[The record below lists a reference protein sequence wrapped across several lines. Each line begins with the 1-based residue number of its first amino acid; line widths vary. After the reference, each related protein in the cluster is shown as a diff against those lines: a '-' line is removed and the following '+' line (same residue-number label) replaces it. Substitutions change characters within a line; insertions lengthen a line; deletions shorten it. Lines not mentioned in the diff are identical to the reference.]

1 MEDYYERLTVLLLEK
16 NTNLT
21 YAQAR
26 TWIELLWEDFETTH
40 AKAGRKYQGKE
51 AAEKVVRVWVKQYG
65 DKLHEF
71 TALNPKYADLLHDEK
86 DLFH

>member
-26 TWIELLWEDFETTH
+26 TWIELLWEDFETTQP
-40 AKAGRKYQGKE
+40 KRGESIKEKKQRKKWCG
-51 AAEKVVRVWVKQYG
+51 YG
-65 DKLHEF
+65 
-71 TALNPKYADLLHDEK
+71 
-86 DLFH
+86 